1 LPEFSFNLS
10 VFEKRKAWVHRN
22 QESFFIALFS
32 KKTMAMNDMAMN
44 YVAMNYA
51 LIGEIAI
58 GLFIILI
65 LFNLAALA
73 IGIYSVRNKKILFP
87 KFVLFILYFFYA
99 PLKWVFNVF
108 SMNDLLIDGILIEIQ
123 NAINLDQ
130 FKKQDQR
137 KIILLP
143 QCLRNSNCNA
153 RCDPL
158 YGFICLKCGQ
168 CDIGEIMNEAEKRDF
183 KVFVIPGGSFVK
195 KIFTEYKPT
204 SCIGIACP
212 IELSE
217 SMQKTSAIP
226 SQGVYLLKD
235 GCFETKVNIH
245 DVVEKM
251 DLVTRP
257 VLQKEETSASKR
269 GDA

>member
-1 LPEFSFNLS
+1 
-10 VFEKRKAWVHRN
+10 
-22 QESFFIALFS
+22 
-32 KKTMAMNDMAMN
+32 MAIHDMTI
-44 YVAMNYA
+44 NYA
-51 LIGEIAI
+51 LIGEIVV

-65 LFNLAALA
+65 IFLIIFNLAALA

-87 KFVLFILYFFYA
+87 KFVLSILYLFYA

-123 NAINLDQ
+123 NAINLDK

-137 KIILLP
+137 KIVLLP

-158 YGFICLKCGQ
+158 YGFICMECGQ
-168 CDIGEIMNEAEKRDF
+168 CDIGEITKEAEKRDF

-195 KIFTEYKPT
+195 KIFQEYKPT
-204 SCIGIACP
+204 SCIGVACP

-226 SQGVYLLKD
+226 SQGVYLLND
-235 GCFETKVNIH
+235 GCFETKINIS

-251 DLVTRP
+251 DLVAP
-257 VLQKEETSASKR
+257 LVIPEENITSKR
-269 GDA
+269 GES